1 MSLQT
6 WSPEMAARFML
17 TVSFTMTPVTI
28 FVFGTGSFG
37 PHSVGLISA
46 GTGD

>member
-6 WSPEMAARFML
+6 WSPEMATRFML
-17 TVSFTMTPVTI
+17 TASFTMTPVMI

-37 PHSVGLISA
+37 PHSVGLISE
-46 GTGD
+46 GSGD